1 MRVRVTTKGGRPA
14 RDHIFKRNIE
24 QENARKNRPITD
36 EVKKITFGKY
46 KGISITDIESDYL
59 LWCSENLDKCPSY
72 ITDELKYRGYNP
84 PDDPPWEDRIH

>member
-14 RDHIFKRNIE
+14 RENILQRNIE
-24 QENARKNRPITD
+24 QENAKKNRPSAD
-36 EVKKITFGKY
+36 NPPQMTFGKY
-46 KGISITDIESDYL
+46 KGISITDIDSNYL
-59 LWCSENLDKCPSY
+59 LWCCYRFDKCPSY